1 MFAENSPAVDQND
14 LMLSEIEGQTIS
26 INAIDDIPHD
36 VQLSDKQVDAIKA
49 RKNGDT
55 GN

>member
-36 VQLSDKQVDAIKA
+36 VQLSDKQVDA

>member
-1 MFAENSPAVDQND
+1 
-14 LMLSEIEGQTIS
+14 MLLTIEMEGQTIS

-36 VQLSDKQVDAIKA
+36 VQLSDKQVDATKA